1 MLPSVK
7 NESGAKTKVPSK
19 RELKKRIN
27 IRWNSRLY
35 FQVGL
40 VAILLLTFLV
50 MESDW
55 DLGAKVDYKPY
66 TGVTIEDPAVFV
78 FKLEPPK
85 IAAVSKPKKIVKP
98 RVIQK
103 TIATK
108 VTVVDNDSKS
118 DDTPLKPT
126 EIVPGLVSTGVGA
139 PPVKKEPASTTFKNV
154 QFVPIFPGCE
164 SLRDNSERRACM
176 SSKVTKFINRR
187 FNTDKFSELEPGK
200 VHTVRVQF
208 TVGRDGSVKDILARA
223 QLPGLEEEA
232 KRVIGKMPMMQ
243 PGKQGNT
250 EVDVIFTVPI
260 AFKVQ

>member
-27 IRWNSRLY
+27 IRWNSGLY

-55 DLGAKVDYKPY
+55 DLGAKIDYKPY
-66 TGVTIEDPAVFV
+66 TGVTIEDPAVFQ
-78 FKLEPPK
+78 FTIEKPE
-85 IAAVSKPKKIVKP
+85 IAAVSKPKQIVKP

-103 TIATK
+103 AITT
-108 VTVVDNDSKS
+108 VVNVVDNDTKE
-118 DDTPLKPT
+118 DDAPVAPT
-126 EIVPGLVSTGVGA
+126 ELIPGLISTGVGA
-139 PPVKKEPASTTFKNV
+139 PPVKKEPSTTTYKNV

-187 FNTDKFSELEPGK
+187 FNTEKFSELEPGK

-208 TVGRDGSVKDILARA
+208 TIGSDGLVKDILARA
-223 QLPGLEEEA
+223 QLPGLEKEA
-232 KRVIGKMPMMQ
+232 KRVIGKMPLMQ